1 MTLSNA
7 QQNDE
12 LDLLRIIAQRFLAEV
27 GLAGVNTNS
36 TPTYD
41 TDSRVEFRIGLEEP
55 VVLVLNNHGVGR
67 AESPHCWQWN
77 VYTIIYHAGTRD
89 LPGDGGETA
98 SEEYRPEPSGHKISA
113 GPSARIAAVRQAVVI
128 YFATRARIVAQNL
141 HGELTAEDEGA
152 HHG

>member
-1 MTLSNA
+1 MTLSIA

-12 LDLLRIIAQRFLAEV
+12 LDLLRIIAQRFLAEI

-55 VVLVLNNHGVGR
+55 VVLVLSNHGDGR
-67 AESPHCWQWN
+67 AESPHCWRWD
-77 VYTIIYHAGTRD
+77 VYSIVYHAGTFT
-89 LPGDGGETA
+89 PGEGGEPP
-98 SEEYRPEPSGHKISA
+98 SEEYRSEPGDHKISA
-113 GPSARIAAVRQAVVI
+113 GPSARVAAVRQAVVI
-128 YFATRARIVAQNL
+128 YFATRARIVAQGL
-141 HGELTAEDEGA
+141 HGELTTEDEGA